1 MISKL
6 TSDNIQ
12 GMLNALDHPV
22 AAKINEII
30 DMVNAG
36 GILQDLQSVLDT
48 GSVAAIT
55 TPFDIGFGM
64 LDVFDLV
71 AGHGTVH
78 GAFDISS
85 TNTYGPAYPPRDPT
99 AALGPSSFAAGF
111 LNEVTGYAAAAFAG
125 TSKATGSYAFAQ
137 GENCE
142 ASGYASRAVGDQ
154 CKAAHSYTEAR
165 GFNCEASYYS
175 ALAMGGFCRAT
186 AASAT
191 AIGNGYWNGGS
202 IYRWLQA
209 HGQGAFNLSSVNGSY
224 GAAQTGASGARSF
237 ILGGVNHETE
247 AGSADAMILGGGN
260 VKMETSALRSVAIG
274 LMNAVIADPDKVY
287 LRNLNLWDAVP
298 RDDSLTELLAYKP
311 ADKSVQYVD
320 KTSVSMHLGYG
331 ATGARP
337 AGLVGTDTGKQYFDT
352 TVGAPIWWNG
362 SGWVDASGS
371 PI

>member
-1 MISKL
+1 VISKL

-125 TSKATGSYAFAQ
+125 TSKPQAHMPSLRARTVRHLGMLAALSEISARRLTLTPRP
-137 GENCE
+137 G
-142 ASGYASRAVGDQ
+142 AS
-154 CKAAHSYTEAR
+154 TAR
-165 GFNCEASYYS
+165 H
-175 ALAMGGFCRAT
+175 RT
-186 AASAT
+186 
-191 AIGNGYWNGGS
+191 IRRWRWGGS
-202 IYRWLQA
+202 
-209 HGQGAFNLSSVNGSY
+209 V
-224 GAAQTGASGARSF
+224 
-237 ILGGVNHETE
+237 
-247 AGSADAMILGGGN
+247 
-260 VKMETSALRSVAIG
+260 
-274 LMNAVIADPDKVY
+274 
-287 LRNLNLWDAVP
+287 
-298 RDDSLTELLAYKP
+298 ELLRRR
-311 ADKSVQYVD
+311 QQ
-320 KTSVSMHLGYG
+320 
-331 ATGARP
+331 R
-337 AGLVGTDTGKQYFDT
+337 
-352 TVGAPIWWNG
+352 
-362 SGWVDASGS
+362 
-371 PI
+371 